1 MRLALDPTVDP
12 DAEDTAD
19 EELIRR
25 DVSNNG
31 CVCFCLP
38 RGSVLFLTF
47 SQASKPY
54 FLSEPSL
61 PSKAYTETAGTG
73 IANTTRQSA
82 LRKPNVVKP

>member
-31 CVCFCLP
+31 CVC
-38 RGSVLFLTF
+38 LFVCQGGRSF
-47 SQASKPY
+47 
-54 FLSEPSL
+54 F
-61 PSKAYTETAGTG
+61 
-73 IANTTRQSA
+73 
-82 LRKPNVVKP
+82 